1 MISVLFE
8 KKLVVKR
15 RLHCKARLR
24 IFKKPIVGFRNPSQV
39 VEKAILNAINCNRN
53 ARVRVEHP
61 IAKKTNLL
69 ISFMQN
75 PTGKL
80 TRTTKKHQFE
90 ATKTHSTTKSNQRG
104 KIYHLAVDSRGSRS
118 MIRNL
123 KKKTDLVSCIH
134 LNIYRG
140 TGSHLLS

>member
-1 MISVLFE
+1 MQGTATDLQKTDSRISE
-8 KKLVVKR
+8 SITSCGKSHSKR
-15 RLHCKARLR
+15 YQ
-24 IFKKPIVGFRNPSQV
+24 FQSQR
-39 VEKAILNAINCNRN
+39 ASTR
-53 ARVRVEHP
+53 RTSYR
-61 IAKKTNLL
+61 KKTNLL